1 MRLAFV
7 VVSISFLCFG
17 NIVITNWISAIRQ
30 ILVIVAIELRDV
42 EDLLIVTYF
51 KAIERSSCDAVFT
64 FDIFQFRAK
73 LFEY

>member
-1 MRLAFV
+1 M
-7 VVSISFLCFG
+7 
-17 NIVITNWISAIRQ
+17 ITNWISAIRQ

-42 EDLLIVTYF
+42 EDLLIVTF
-51 KAIERSSCDAVFT
+51 LKAREILGNDVVFT